1 MEKKNTDKES
11 LTLWRSLIIPGLF
24 LLLMW
29 LIFVVDQL
37 FGLNLGRF
45 GIIPLEPIGLIGI
58 FTAPLLHA
66 NAAHLAANSI
76 PFFLLFAGLIYNYND
91 LTWKI
96 LFLSWFLTGLGVWCF
111 ARGDSSHIGASGIIY
126 ALATFHFFSG
136 IIRNNKRLAAFSLLV
151 AFLYGSLIW
160 GVFPSFYLKENI
172 SWESHL
178 MGGISGII
186 LAFYFRN
193 EGPDSDLYSID
204 DEEDDSDK
212 ENDSDEEWR
221 VEPEEGNLNEE
232 K

>member
-1 MEKKNTDKES
+1 MEKKITDKEG
-11 LTLWRSLIIPGLF
+11 LAFWRSMIIPGLF
-24 LLLMW
+24 LILMW
-29 LIFVVDQL
+29 LIFGVDQL
-37 FGLNLGRF
+37 FGLGLGRF

-58 FTAPLLHA
+58 FTSPLLHA
-66 NAAHLAANSI
+66 STGHLAANSI
-76 PFFLLFAGLIYNYND
+76 PFFLLFAGLVYYYSD

-111 ARGDSSHIGASGIIY
+111 ARGDGSHIGASGIIY
-126 ALATFHFFSG
+126 ALATFHFCSG

-151 AFLYGSLIW
+151 AFLYGSLVW
-160 GVFPSFYLKENI
+160 GIFPSLYLKENI

-193 EGPDSDLYSID
+193 EGPGSDKYNIDD
-204 DEEDDSDK
+204 DEEDDETDA
-212 ENDSDEEWR
+212 EWR
-221 VEPEEGNLNEE
+221 EEAEEDNLHEE